1 MDLQKINVKFFVEP
15 PDRAP
20 LADFIDLFHG
30 WIQSTDGIYHDVADY
45 THMQEGPGVL
55 LVADDANVGID
66 ESENR
71 RGLLFSRK
79 KPLTGSNQEKLVA
92 VLRAAL
98 ENCRRLEDETQS
110 KGSIRFSGNE
120 VTVAINDRL
129 QAPNT
134 DDTFNEV
141 RSDIEAAAQ
150 QLFGGATFT
159 LQRDADARKRFNVIV
174 KTPQKFDVQT
184 LLENLQTNDGA
195 RPQL

>member
-55 LVADDANVGID
+55 LVADDANLSID

-71 RGLLFSRK
+71 RGLLFSQK
-79 KPLTGSNQEKLVA
+79 KPLSGSNHEKLVT

-98 ENCRRLEDETQS
+98 ESCRRLEDETRS
-110 KGSIRFSGNE
+110 KGSIRLSGNE

-134 DDTFNEV
+134 DDTFNEI
-141 RSDIEAAAQ
+141 RPEIEAVAQ
-150 QLFGGATFT
+150 RLFGGAPFT
-159 LQRDADARKRFNVIV
+159 LQRDKDARKRFNVIV
-174 KTPQKFDVQT
+174 KTPQKFDVRT

>member
-1 MDLQKINVKFFVEP
+1 MDLQKINVKIFVEQP
-15 PDRAP
+15 NCAA

-55 LVADDANVGID
+55 LVADDANLSID

-71 RGLLFSRK
+71 RGLLFSQK
-79 KPLTGSNQEKLVA
+79 KPLSGSNHEKLVA

-98 ENCRRLEDETQS
+98 ENCRRLEDETRS
-110 KGSIRFSGNE
+110 KGPIRFSGNE

-134 DDTFNEV
+134 DDTFNEI
-141 RSDIEAAAQ
+141 RPEIEAVAQ
-150 QLFGGATFT
+150 RLFDGTAFT
-159 LQRDADARKRFNVIV
+159 LHRDADSRKRFNVTV
-174 KTPQKFDVQT
+174 RAAQSFDTRT
-184 LLENLQTNDGA
+184 LLENLQTPKGTRA
-195 RPQL
+195 

>member
-1 MDLQKINVKFFVEP
+1 MDLQKINVKFFVEQP
-15 PDRAP
+15 NRAA
-20 LADFIDLFHG
+20 LVDFIDLFHG

-55 LVADDANVGID
+55 LVADDANLSID

-71 RGLLFSRK
+71 RGLLFSQK
-79 KPLTGSNQEKLVA
+79 KPLSGSNHEKLVA

-98 ENCRRLEDETQS
+98 ENCRRLEDETRS

-134 DDTFNEV
+134 DATFNEI
-141 RSDIEAAAQ
+141 RPEIEAVAQ
-150 QLFGGATFT
+150 RLFDGTAFT
-159 LQRDADARKRFNVIV
+159 LQRDADSRKRFNVTV
-174 KTPQKFDVQT
+174 RAARNFDTRT
-184 LLENLQTNDGA
+184 LLENLQPPKGTRA
-195 RPQL
+195 